1 MRIIESWLRNRRFGT
16 KIVLLSAI
24 ALVGIAVSTAVG
36 MVAQSR
42 NEDGAEQLSTSATL
56 TREALE
62 ADMAHD
68 AIRGDV
74 LRALLAARSATPDP
88 AEVTEINQDLNEHS
102 AAMRDR
108 LTNLAGP
115 AAPAPVRQATTTV
128 RPLVDTYLERAASVV
143 RTALSGG
150 GSAGFAD
157 FTTAFGDVEEQLPA
171 VGDAL
176 EARAADVAGAVSGQR
191 RSTETLLLVTALIAG
206 GLFALTGWLIARGV
220 LRPLREVS
228 AVLDGLAAGDLT
240 RTADAAGDDEIAVM
254 ARSLNTAIDSVRGTL
269 SAVTG
274 SAGTLARSATDMS
287 RSTESIA
294 ASAHD
299 VSGRAEAAADAA
311 DAINRNIS
319 TTAAGGTQMGTS
331 IEEISRN
338 ATEAVRVVNEAVSMA
353 TRANGIMV
361 ELGESSGEISSVVKL
376 ITTIAEQTNLL
387 ALNATIEA
395 ARAGDAGKGF
405 AVVAS
410 EVKDLA
416 QETARATEEIARR
429 VSSIQDGTSGAVTAI
444 GEMTTVIERINE
456 FQTLIAAAVEQQSAT
471 TSEMNRNIHEAVTR
485 SGEISSTISA
495 IAGSARTSSGE
506 AATSQNAVT
515 QLSTMAEELRGQV
528 SRFRL

>member
-1 MRIIESWLRNRRFGT
+1 MRVIESWLRNRRFGT
-16 KIVLLSAI
+16 KIMLLSTIAI
-24 ALVGIAVSTAVG
+24 AGIAVSAAVG
-36 MVAQSR
+36 MIAQAR
-42 NEDGAEQLSTSATL
+42 NESDADQLAVSATL

-74 LRALLAARSATPDP
+74 LRALLAAQATTRDAAEA
-88 AEVTEINQDLNEHS
+88 AEVDSDLAAHS
-102 AAMRDR
+102 AAMRDK

-115 AAPAPVRQATTTV
+115 AAPEPVRAATATV
-128 RPLVDTYLERAASVV
+128 RPVVDTYLERASAVV
-143 RTALSGG
+143 RAANSGAG
-150 GSAGFAD
+150 TAGFAD
-157 FTTAFGDVEEQLPA
+157 FSTSFSEVEDQLPA

-176 EARAADVAGAVSGQR
+176 EAHAADLAGAVSGQR
-191 RSTETLLLVTALIAG
+191 RSAERLLLLTALISG
-206 GLFALTGWLIARGV
+206 GLFAATGWLIARGV
-220 LRPLREVS
+220 LRPLRQVS
-228 AVLDGLAAGDLT
+228 GVLDGLAAGDLT
-240 RTADAAGDDEIAVM
+240 RTADATGHDEIAVM
-254 ARSLNTAIDSVRGTL
+254 ARALNAAIDSVRGTL
-269 SAVTG
+269 VAVTG
-274 SAGTLARSATDMS
+274 SAGTVARSATDMA
-287 RSTESIA
+287 RSTTSIA
-294 ASAHD
+294 ASAGD
-299 VSGRAEAAADAA
+299 VSDRAGAAADAA
-311 DAINRNIS
+311 DAITRNIS
-319 TTAAGGTQMGTS
+319 TTAAGGTEMGTS
-331 IEEISRN
+331 IDEISRN

-353 TRANGIMV
+353 TRANGIML

-429 VSSIQDGTSGAVTAI
+429 VSSIQVGTSGAVTAI

-471 TSEMNRNIHEAVTR
+471 TSEMNRNISEAVTR
-485 SGEISSTISA
+485 SGEISETISV

-506 AATSQNAVT
+506 AATSLDAVR
-515 QLSTMAEELRGQV
+515 QLSAMAEELRGQV